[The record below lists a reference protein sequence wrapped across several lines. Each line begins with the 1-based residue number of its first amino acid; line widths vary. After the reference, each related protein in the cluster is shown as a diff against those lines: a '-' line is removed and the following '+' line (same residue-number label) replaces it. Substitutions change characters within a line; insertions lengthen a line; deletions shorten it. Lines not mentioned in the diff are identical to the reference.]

1 MGKRK
6 DIYKMNIIVNIQM
19 MWDKIGATEDT
30 LSLDELLELTYD
42 ELWERQM
49 DIAYLYNKFIK
60 ERDAND
66 L

>member
-19 MWDKIGATEDT
+19 MWDKIGATEAT